1 MRSLGDWGTPGP
13 GDNSLP
19 TTAVTAAAVP
29 RLQRRAEAE
38 EKRSTAL
45 AAELATERRNTA
57 DVTEFLTN
65 ELKARALAAAAR
77 EARLTAA
84 TRELATTRSSAEA
97 RPAHTQARAF
107 LCSCAGV
114 AKVCCSKQGSETPA
128 AHPSRLCGFAPTFVS
143 A

>member
-1 MRSLGDWGTPGP
+1 M
-13 GDNSLP
+13 
-19 TTAVTAAAVP
+19 P

-84 TRELATTRSSAEA
+84 TKELATTRSSAEA
-97 RPAHTQARAF
+97 RPKHSNLFAA
-107 LCSCAGV
+107 L
-114 AKVCCSKQGSETPA
+114 QG
-128 AHPSRLCGFAPTFVS
+128 
-143 A
+143 